1 MKNVKPVNNPRLKNI
16 RRLQRNHP
24 TPWEW
29 KLWQYLKNR
38 QIDGYKFRRQVS
50 IDNYVVDFCCL
61 ELKLVIEVDGSG
73 HLHSRQQKKD
83 KQRTEHLEKWGYTII
98 RFYNDEIDENLDSVL
113 EIITQ
118 TCRALVK

>member
-1 MKNVKPVNNPRLKNI
+1 MKNVKPINNPLLKNI
-16 RRLQRNHP
+16 RQLQRNHP

-38 QIDGYKFRRQVS
+38 QINGHKFRRQVS
-50 IDNYVVDFCCL
+50 IDSYVVDFCCL

-73 HLHSRQQKKD
+73 HLHPRQQKKD